1 MDLLVLGGTR
11 FLGRHLVS
19 HAIAA
24 GHRVTLFTRG
34 KRGEGLFPQAERLV
48 GDRAEELEPL
58 RGRRWD
64 AVVDTS
70 GYAAADVRRSAELLR
85 GAAGH
90 YCFVSTISVF
100 ADSAVPGQDEDA
112 PLHAPDAESTEVKP
126 ETYGPMKVA
135 CEQAVAEAWEGRAL
149 VVRPGIIIG
158 PHDPTNRFPYWCHRL
173 AEGGE
178 VLAPGRP
185 ERPVQGIDAR
195 DLAAWMLAMME
206 RGAGGTFNTVGHPT
220 PMGEMLDAVARGV
233 GAADARLTWADD
245 AFLRAHEVKPW
256 SDLPFWLPSD
266 ENGLMETD
274 GRRALAAGLTLRP
287 LEETARDTYAADL
300 AEPPADAR
308 SGGIDRE
315 REAELLAAWHARETA

>member
-11 FLGRHLVS
+11 FLGRHLTD
-19 HAIAA
+19 AALAA

-34 KRGEGLFPQAERLV
+34 KRGADLFPQAERLV
-48 GDRAEELEPL
+48 GDRATDLEAL

-70 GYAAADVRRSAELLR
+70 GYAAADVRASSELLR
-85 GAAGH
+85 DAVGAF
-90 YCFVSTISVF
+90 CFVSTISVY
-100 ADSAVPGQDEDA
+100 ADPSVPGQDEDA
-112 PLHAPDAESTEVKP
+112 PLHLADAESTEVKP

-135 CEQAVAEAWEGRAL
+135 CEAAVHDAFGARAL
-149 VVRPGIIIG
+149 VVRPGVIVG

-195 DLAAWMLAMME
+195 DLAGWMLAMVE
-206 RGAGGTFNTVGHPT
+206 RGAAGTYNAVGEAV
-220 PMGEMLDAVARGV
+220 PMAEMLDAIARGV
-233 GAADARLTWADD
+233 GGDPRLTWADE

-256 SDLPFWLPSD
+256 SDLPFWLLEE

-274 GRRALAAGLTLRP
+274 GARARAAGLTHRP
-287 LEETARDTYAADL
+287 LADTARDTRAADL

-308 SGGIDRE
+308 TGGIDRE
-315 REAELLAAWHARETA
+315 REAELLAAWREGRG